1 MNETATSLNM
11 KNTNFL
17 NSHGL
22 EENDKSGNKST
33 VYDMGLLTSYAL
45 TNKDY
50 KTISGTKKYKVT
62 TNYKTYLWHNKNKLL
77 NSFEYT
83 TGGKTGFTELAKR
96 TLVTTASKDN
106 INLAVITFK
115 DSNDFANHK
124 SLYNK
129 YFNELKNYQIIKN
142 GSIKTKYKNTY
153 IKKNINMSLTK
164 DEYKKIDTKINYY
177 ENNATNIIGEIEV
190 SLKGKTY
197 IKENIYQKEETK
209 EKKLNSWQKFIRK
222 IGFNG

>member
-1 MNETATSLNM
+1 MALDTTTLQIAKQAEITEVTLFRHFSSKQEIL
-11 KNTNFL
+11 
-17 NSHGL
+17 L
-22 EENDKSGNKST
+22 EGIEPILFST
-33 VYDMGLLTSYAL
+33 LEGVISIS
-45 TNKDY
+45 KES
-50 KTISGTKKYKVT
+50 SGTE
-62 TNYKTYLWHNKNKLL
+62 KLESIL
-77 NSFEYT
+77 YD
-83 TGGKTGFTELAKR
+83 R
-96 TLVTTASKDN
+96 
-106 INLAVITFK
+106 I
-115 DSNDFANHK
+115 
-124 SLYNK
+124 SLIS
-129 YFNELKNYQIIKN
+129 KNYQIIKN

-222 IGFNG
+222 IGLNG